1 MRNHWFEIVLAAVLA
16 AVYLGVSYWQS
27 GSQLTASEVDGY
39 LKALE
44 RQLPKDLEDR
54 AEFLARLRV
63 WGENDDGKPVLMLNL
78 MRFHKTLQ
86 PFPGAP
92 DQGTPAEANAFYE
105 RAVTPMLLKRRGYP
119 LVGGNTTRVRGMDS
133 PESNLLVYD
142 TALDNWDRVV
152 VVRYPCRRAFLD
164 LVSDPD
170 YLKVMPYKLAA
181 LKVALVPVSAT
192 LVVPDLRWVI
202 GGGCVAVFLLAGWAR
217 AARRSPGRK
226 AAPDGGTGD

>member
-27 GSQLTASEVDGY
+27 GSQLTASELDGY

-44 RQLPKDLEDR
+44 RQLPKDLEHR
-54 AEFLARLRV
+54 AEFLARLRA
-63 WGENDDGKPVLMLNL
+63 WGENDDGQPVLMLNL

-92 DQGTPAEANAFYE
+92 ERGTPEEANAHYE
-105 RAVTPMLLKRRGYP
+105 KAVTPMLLKRGGYP
-119 LVGGNTTRVRGMDS
+119 LVGGDAMRVRGRDH

-142 TALDNWDRVV
+142 PALDNWDRML

-164 LVSDPD
+164 LVSDPA
-170 YLKVMPYKLAA
+170 YLQVMPYKLAA
-181 LKVALVPVSAT
+181 LQVVLVPVSGA
-192 LVVPDLRWVI
+192 LVVPDLRWVV
-202 GGGCVAVFLLAGWAR
+202 GGVGLAVFLLAGWVR
-217 AARRSPGRK
+217 AARRRRQQRAVPEGQSG
-226 AAPDGGTGD
+226 A